1 MVAVPDVGSVRPT
14 SIRSVDDLPA
24 PLAPRNPVIL
34 PGSTLTLRSSTACTG
49 PYRLVRWSKRI
60 NAMLAAPV
68 LETHRG
74 VGLDGR
80 PVGRRPASACR
91 SQSGLLLP
99 EYPGP
104 CALSVP
110 GITRPDS

>member
-68 LETHRG
+68 LETHRVWDSMVDQWDAG
-74 VGLDGR
+74 
-80 PVGRRPASACR
+80 PRRPAGVSRDYFCR
-91 SQSGLLLP
+91 S
-99 EYPGP
+99 
-104 CALSVP
+104 
-110 GITRPDS
+110 TRAPARCRFLVSP